1 MSSRL
6 CASIALQRAVI
17 SASSRRAGANATTV
31 RMPTTAGVLP
41 SHNPTT
47 MVGHPSWPPSETTT
61 TTSLHQR
68 VQYRY
73 FDARTKKK
81 SKKRKKSTD
90 PFKILG
96 VPEASLLKDV
106 KKKFLQIA
114 MKNHPD
120 TIGDDVTDE
129 DRNEMRDVFIKA
141 RMAFESLAEDPMDGT
156 AILKEDLDDAME
168 NFDSWFKSETGHDT
182 PFQFDMDP
190 ETMKEVAN
198 MTETMG
204 GGLDRDGGMWALARM
219 VTAAVKSGSDAATM
233 LRLESGDVKERN
245 QSING
250 GLRRRRPKR

>member
-1 MSSRL
+1 
-6 CASIALQRAVI
+6 
-17 SASSRRAGANATTV
+17 
-31 RMPTTAGVLP
+31 MPTTAAGVLP
-41 SHNPTT
+41 SYNNPTT
-47 MVGHPSWPPSETTT
+47 IVGHPAEASSSST

-73 FDARTKKK
+73 FDGRTKTKKK
-81 SKKRKKSTD
+81 RRKTSTD

-129 DRNEMRDVFIKA
+129 DTRNEMREVFIKA

-168 NFDSWFKSETGHDT
+168 NFDSWFKTETGHDT

-233 LRLESGDVKERN
+233 LRLESGDVKDRN
-245 QSING
+245 QRING
-250 GLRRRRPKR
+250 GLRRRRPTR